1 MSTELENAMES
12 LIMAFHRYA
21 SEEGGYYMVS
31 RDKLKQ
37 LMKTE
42 LPGYLQAQK
51 DPAVIDKMV
60 KDLDVSGAGQ
70 INFEQFFCL
79 IAGFSVAC
87 EKAYQAKLKKTK
99 KK

>member
-1 MSTELENAMES
+1 MPSDVESAMES
-12 LIMAFHRYA
+12 LILVFHRYA
-21 SEEGGYYMVS
+21 SEEGGYYTVS

-42 LPGYLQAQK
+42 LPSYLQAQK
-51 DPAVIDKMV
+51 DPAVIDKMM
-60 KDLDVSGAGQ
+60 KDLDASGGGQ

-79 IAGFSVAC
+79 IAGFSISC
-87 EKAYQAKLKKTK
+87 EKAYQMKLKKTK